1 MTHSPDTPATPVV
14 IADQS
19 AVTDRM
25 SARRYGVTPA
35 TPAPVIVW
43 DLDALVSELK
53 AVANGQIWRLKN
65 RRGDYGLCDTA
76 ADAITALR
84 SLPPQDGERELENRI
99 RERIAQD
106 IEDEAGMRP
115 CPQDAAVILS
125 LAELVRVKFSYDD
138 ADLRMDAIEAANAR
152 AEKAEAEARRMD
164 AARDQFLGER
174 NMLAE
179 ALRDIQRG
187 DMTNMM
193 SFPRPRPGRSAPAGR

>member
-84 SLPPQDGERELENRI
+84 ALSPQPV
-99 RERIAQD
+99 AQEPVAHPD
-106 IEDEAGMRP
+106 
-115 CPQDAAVILS
+115 
-125 LAELVRVKFSYDD
+125 DD
-138 ADLRMDAIEAANAR
+138 AVDRFAAAMKVKMATKR
-152 AEKAEAEARRMD
+152 AES
-164 AARDQFLGER
+164 RDGWETDECSDTWLSSLLREHVEKGDPLDVG
-174 NMLAE
+174 NLAMMLH
-179 ALRDIQRG
+179 QRG
-187 DMTNMM
+187 EKIVSLLTVLQE
-193 SFPRPRPGRSAPAGR
+193 GA